1 MYCTVSGREL
11 ANKVFSFVH
20 GSLVDAFCTVDP
32 ALKFIGRRERDM
44 RQMRGRIRR
53 SEKEESKE
61 KDEDEE
67 EKRAWMTRE
76 DEWHEEEEEES

>member
-20 GSLVDAFCTVDP
+20 GALVDAFCTVDP

-44 RQMRGRIRR
+44 RQMRGNIPG
-53 SEKEESKE
+53 SEKEESSE
-61 KDEDEE
+61 KGEDEE
-67 EKRAWMTRE
+67 EKRAWMTGEAGRH
-76 DEWHEEEEEES
+76 DVEES